1 MPDAELPG
9 EGQVLQAPPQV
20 EEWLPISTVPAPRVT
35 FLGIQG
41 SGKTF
46 LVKEKIIP
54 MFSPFYLVIDPNGE
68 YEGFNRYIPKYGD
81 NPELYK
87 QEIELLIRKVIIPS
101 CDTLEDQKARGK
113 RKVRALR
120 LLVIEEADLL
130 APSQKLI
137 NPMVRRLVV
146 VSRHLDLCIAFIAR
160 RPTDLNAY
168 IMDTSDFLITFK
180 QTGAN
185 AKKIL
190 RNICEGADTAIGEI
204 DFKKHEFLFFNRDRE
219 YTTPSVDELC
229 EALASEMGVHLA

>member
-1 MPDAELPG
+1 M
-9 EGQVLQAPPQV
+9 
-20 EEWLPISTVPAPRVT
+20 
-35 FLGIQG
+35 
-41 SGKTF
+41 
-46 LVKEKIIP
+46 
-54 MFSPFYLVIDPNGE
+54 
-68 YEGFNRYIPKYGD
+68 
-81 NPELYK
+81 
-87 QEIELLIRKVIIPS
+87 
-101 CDTLEDQKARGK
+101 LEDQKARGK